1 MFSRVDFGGPP
12 IPSAASSFCKGDS
25 GAAIDCGDATDS
37 VGDADS
43 SSVGEMDS
51 SATVF
56 SGVLCLAASVVRHVS
71 SSCSAGNA
79 VASAFVRRSV
89 SVRLCANGMASRIDV
104 VADSASIPKACLLYT
119 SREWQG
125 TTHPEPARRR
135 TAAATNHQCCQ
146 CTLLSTLSARS

>member
-89 SVRLCANGMASRIDV
+89 SVRSVSYTHLDV
-104 VADSASIPKACLLYT
+104 YKRQSAQYSAC
-119 SREWQG
+119 S
-125 TTHPEPARRR
+125 PP
-135 TAAATNHQCCQ
+135 
-146 CTLLSTLSARS
+146 SVPS